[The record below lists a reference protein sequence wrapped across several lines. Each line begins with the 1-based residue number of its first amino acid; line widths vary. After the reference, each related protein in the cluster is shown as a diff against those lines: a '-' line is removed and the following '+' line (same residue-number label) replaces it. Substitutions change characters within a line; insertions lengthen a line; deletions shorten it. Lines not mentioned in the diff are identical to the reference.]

1 MITCSNGEILS
12 YAVSKAVKLF
22 NDGIVAE
29 ISRKRRKLNTLQF
42 VTKRSP
48 SGISHKNIVT
58 AERTATLH

>member
-1 MITCSNGEILS
+1 MS